1 MLGTLGHY
9 VPGGTCSGHAIH
21 FFFLELPESQL
32 YIFSTALTILY
43 RKNETFKL
51 DKYIGFPLENN
62 ENQTLL
68 KLKLPPDSHG
78 LRESPQFK
86 THFTKA

>member
-43 RKNETFKL
+43 RKNEKF
-51 DKYIGFPLENN
+51 GFPLENN

-68 KLKLPPDSHG
+68 KLKLLPDSHG